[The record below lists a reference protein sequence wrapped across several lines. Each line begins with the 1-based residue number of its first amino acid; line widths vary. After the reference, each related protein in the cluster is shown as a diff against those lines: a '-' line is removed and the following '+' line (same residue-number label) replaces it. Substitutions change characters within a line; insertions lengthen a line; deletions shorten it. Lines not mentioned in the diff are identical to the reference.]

1 MGTNTATGAVK
12 ENTCTITFKNQKHR
26 EFYMEYLQKCRYHDA
41 YHKALVYCLG
51 IDSDTR
57 ENVDRIYDF
66 KTGYVKSKCLQEGWQ
81 TSGSMRIVR
90 MAFNLYCNGTPSVFD
105 ITDAEEQLKECQCY
119 TVEELFCCGYA
130 RYFWEAVKIRYP
142 DECNYIDW
150 EDMYVKDQ
158 ATGNNQGYS
167 MV

>member
-1 MGTNTATGAVK
+1 MAVNIETGAVK
-12 ENTCTITFKNQKHR
+12 ENTSTITFKDQKHR
-26 EFYMEYLQKCRYHDA
+26 EFYTEYLQKCRYRDV

-51 IDSDTR
+51 IDSGTR

-66 KTGYVKSKCLQEGWQ
+66 KTGSVKAKCLQEGWQ
-81 TSGSMRIVR
+81 TSGSVRIVR

-105 ITDAEEQLKECQCY
+105 ITDTEEQLKECQRY

-142 DECNYIDW
+142 HECNYIAW
-150 EDMYVKDQ
+150 G
-158 ATGNNQGYS
+158 TR
-167 MV
+167 